1 MVFQPTGSYIAKVFK
16 LWLFSYTLLF
26 LTKVTIKLVRC
37 IALRTLAFRGEE
49 AEPPRRFAP
58 AGLNAPSSGP
68 FQPRSQP
75 FLYLPQDTEWLPRVG
90 PRTRK
95 CAVHFRGV
103 KCPPLHSTN
112 TIQSKAT
119 IFKKTT

>member
-58 AGLNAPSSGP
+58 AG
-68 FQPRSQP
+68 SQP
-75 FLYLPQDTEWLPRVG
+75 FLYLPQESSVLRSI
-90 PRTRK
+90 
-95 CAVHFRGV
+95 
-103 KCPPLHSTN
+103 PL
-112 TIQSKAT
+112 IQSKAT
-119 IFKKTT
+119 IFKKTAFLKYISILSFKYKAMIVH